1 MKIIGK
7 FRNPILIYVSVRDDA
22 PSAYIEVNIRQLCN
36 NQVGKLTIHFVLR
49 FFSLS
54 IKSKSPLPLQ
64 RTIRC
69 SYTIVCSPARGV
81 LV

>member
-49 FFSLS
+49 IFFSVNK
-54 IKSKSPLPLQ
+54 IKDLDCLYREQ
-64 RTIRC
+64 YVVVIQ
-69 SYTIVCSPARGV
+69 
-81 LV
+81 